1 MFGCLNVIYDWRFI
15 DMSTE
20 NTNWEQSVAGVVIK
34 DNKVLLARHTYGNGK
49 GMLIIPGGY
58 VNYGETPQ
66 QALKREY
73 MEETK
78 IEVEP
83 QNIIGVRFN
92 MHDWYIV
99 FSAKYISGKAQS
111 DNDENSEVLWLDI
124 DYALSRD
131 DVPELTKK
139 MIESAALKQYG
150 LQYADYNANT
160 KHAPFS
166 LYMATNP
173 DCD

>member
-1 MFGCLNVIYDWRFI
+1 MNN
-15 DMSTE
+15 E
-20 NTNWEQSVAGVVIK
+20 NTNWEQSVGGVVIK

-73 MEETK
+73 MEETN

-83 QNIIGVRFN
+83 QHIIGIRFN
-92 MHDWYIV
+92 MHDWYLV
-99 FSAKYISGKAQS
+99 FYAKYISGNARS

-124 DYALSRD
+124 ERALLRE

-139 MIESAALKQYG
+139 MIESAALNQCG
-150 LQYADYNANT
+150 LLYEDYNGDVR
-160 KHAPFS
+160 HAPYS
-166 LYMATNP
+166 LYTASNSNLKN
-173 DCD
+173 C